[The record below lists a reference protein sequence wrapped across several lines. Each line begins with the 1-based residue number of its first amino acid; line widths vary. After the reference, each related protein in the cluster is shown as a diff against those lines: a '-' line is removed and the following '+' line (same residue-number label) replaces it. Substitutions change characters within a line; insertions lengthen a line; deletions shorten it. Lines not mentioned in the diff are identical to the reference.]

1 MYYILEAYIYIYMR
15 YIVGV
20 IVLYTRGIYI
30 YMRYMVGVIVLYT
43 RGIYIYEI
51 YSRCYCIIY

>member
-1 MYYILEAYIYIYMR
+1 MR

-20 IVLYTRGIYI
+20 IVIYTRGIYI
-30 YMRYMVGVIVLYT
+30 YMRYIVSVIVLYT

-51 YSRCYCIIY
+51 YGRCYCIIY

>member
-1 MYYILEAYIYIYMR
+1 MR

-20 IVLYTRGIYI
+20 IVLYTRDIYIYIYI
-30 YMRYMVGVIVLYT
+30 YMRYIVGAKYYILEAY
-43 RGIYIYEI
+43 IYIYEI

>member
-1 MYYILEAYIYIYMR
+1 MYYILGAYIYMR
-15 YIVGV
+15 YIVGA
-20 IVLYTRGIYI
+20 
-30 YMRYMVGVIVLYT
+30 IVLYT

>member
-1 MYYILEAYIYIYMR
+1 MLLYYILEAYIYIYMR

-30 YMRYMVGVIVLYT
+30 YIYIYMRYIVGAIVLYT
-43 RGIYIYEI
+43 RGILYI
-51 YSRCYCIIY
+51 

>member
-1 MYYILEAYIYIYMR
+1 MRYIVGANVLYTRGIYIYMR

-30 YMRYMVGVIVLYT
+30 
-43 RGIYIYEI
+43 
-51 YSRCYCIIY
+51 